1 MKAQRLYFLV
11 VPIIIILASGLFV
24 ATDKVFYIKECKK
37 LNTDCQKSLLFVDY
51 LKGKGSLL
59 SLNLTQQEQS
69 HMQDVKNL
77 FANLEFIFLFFSVL
91 TISMLFF
98 LLIKDKKR
106 YRAFVVDYLFFG
118 GISLII
124 FILVLSIFSLA
135 GFDFLFDLFHRV
147 FFSQGNYLFSTQST
161 LITLFPSEFFFDALK
176 RILISCIVIAIFFVV
191 VAYLL
196 KKRNYDKV

>member
-1 MKAQRLYFLV
+1 MKTQRLYFLV
-11 VPIIIILASGLFV
+11 VPVIIILASGLFV
-24 ATDKVFYIKECKK
+24 ATDKVFYLKECKK
-37 LNTDCQKSLLFVDY
+37 LNTDCQKSLLFADY

-59 SLNLTQQEQS
+59 SLNLTPQEQS

-77 FANLEFIFLFFSVL
+77 YENLEIIFLFFSVL

-98 LLIKDKKR
+98 LLIKDKKK
-106 YRAFVVDYLFFG
+106 YRVFVVDYLFLG

-124 FILVLSIFSLA
+124 FILVLSIFSFA
-135 GFDFLFDLFHRV
+135 GFDFLFDLFHRI
-147 FFSQGNYLFSTQST
+147 FFSQGNFLFLSQST

-176 RILISCIVIAIFFVV
+176 QVLILSIIIAIFFVV

-196 KKRNYDKV
+196 KKRKYDKA

>member
-1 MKAQRLYFLV
+1 M
-11 VPIIIILASGLFV
+11 IILASGLFV

-37 LNTDCQKSLLFVDY
+37 LNTDCQKSLLFADF

-59 SLNLTQQEQS
+59 SLNLTYKEQS
-69 HMQDVKNL
+69 HMQDVRNL
-77 FANLEFIFLFFSVL
+77 YESLEFTFLFLSVL

-98 LLIKDKKR
+98 LLIKDKKK
-106 YRAFVVDYLFFG
+106 YRVFVVDYLFLG

-124 FILVLSIFSLA
+124 FILILSIFSFA

-147 FFSQGNYLFSTQST
+147 FFSQGNYLFSDQST

-176 RILISCIVIAIFFVV
+176 QILVLSIIIALFFVV
-191 VAYLL
+191 TAYLL
-196 KKRNYDKV
+196 KKRKYDKL